1 MKGVLD
7 DMIQNSSL
15 IIQNR
20 WDPRKKCCLDSITLF
35 WSLCFGDSITQNS
48 EWWGIKKKKQVS
60 IVFNFGHPWFSGI
73 SVNRVHQWA
82 PRPVLCPINTMLWP
96 LELSAEHYAQFSEI
110 FFSTKISPFSLPSL
124 NLAPFSLP
132 CWHSQRASSMA
143 PQSMFEDWTR
153 PEKWVRVWRTA
164 PHRSSEPS
172 LNLHRRVHL
181 SVVVSIPLSPEPS
194 CNIIS
199 QVQ

>member
-1 MKGVLD
+1 MLFGLHHSVLV
-7 DMIQNSSL
+7 
-15 IIQNR
+15 
-20 WDPRKKCCLDSITLF
+20 TLF
-35 WSLCFGDSITQNS
+35 WWFYHSKI
-48 EWWGIKKKKQVS
+48 WVMRHKKKKQVS
-60 IVFNFGHPWFSGI
+60 IVFNFHHPWFSGI
-73 SVNRVHQWA
+73 FVNRVHQWA
-82 PRPVLCPINTMLWP
+82 PRAVLCPITLCYDRWNWALNTTLRTVLWNFFFHKNFP
-96 LELSAEHYAQFSEI
+96 LLTSL
-110 FFSTKISPFSLPSL
+110 FSLPSL

-181 SVVVSIPLSPEPS
+181 SIVVSIPLSPFPS